1 MKAIWRWLHIGYITA
16 LVKTA
21 SDDSVDSEV
30 KYRGRFG
37 RARYGLA
44 VSSTG
49 RHTTKANKHLTQP
62 GVK

>member
-37 RARYGLA
+37 RARYGLV
-44 VSSTG
+44 VSSTSW
-49 RHTTKANKHLTQP
+49 HKIKANNNLTQP